1 MKKKLLIS
9 VLALVMCV
17 TLVGCGKAENNNNNN
32 NNNNNQTNNGSTT
45 NKKYEYNYIDGKLT
59 QIVDEE
65 GDPKQTD
72 FVIDGIILIGN
83 RHEYRPENSTEEII
97 DYLVKQGYNKEG
109 LNKDFYL
116 GEWIEFYIDTKY
128 SKPVDDVKIIVA
140 PHKTVEE
147 LEKLSLAKLEELAT
161 ENGGFVLDYK
171 TPEESEHKLVGSGY
185 VHQDYK
191 EGKYDILF
199 TYKGK
204 LAYFININLTKEP
217 AE

>member
-9 VLALVMCV
+9 VLALVMCI

>member
-9 VLALVMCV
+9 VLALVMCI

-32 NNNNNQTNNGSTT
+32 NNNNQSNNGS
-45 NKKYEYNYIDGKLT
+45 NANEKYEYTYKDGVLT
-59 QIVDEE
+59 TIVDEE
-65 GDPKQTD
+65 GKPKQTD
-72 FVIDGIILIGN
+72 FVIDGIILVGN
-83 RHEYRPENSTEEII
+83 HHEYRPDNSTEEII

-147 LEKLSLAKLEELAT
+147 LEKLSLDKLEELAT

-204 LAYFININLTKEP
+204 LAYFININVTKKP

>member
-32 NNNNNQTNNGSTT
+32 NNNNNQANNGSTT
-45 NKKYEYNYIDGKLT
+45 NEKYEYNYFDGKLT

-72 FVIDGIILIGN
+72 FVIDGIILVGN

-217 AE
+217 TE